1 MAFTFHAPYAAPLVA
16 QMQGF
21 YATLSEKDRRRYA
34 ALEARRVGYGGIT
47 YIAGLLGCSKRTIAR
62 GLQEL
67 KHLPNDPAG
76 HRDRRVGGGRKKKLS
91 PTPNSPKI

>member
-1 MAFTFHAPYAAPLVA
+1 MAFTFQAPYAAPMVT

-21 YATLSEKDRRRYA
+21 YATLSEKERRRYA
-34 ALEARRVGYGGIT
+34 ALEARRVGHGGIT

-76 HRDRRVGGGRKKKLS
+76 HRDRRVGGGRKK
-91 PTPNSPKI
+91 N